1 MQVHVEKVLDLKRQL
16 REINSIDLK
25 EITWL
30 KNGKKIEVPINDIE
44 DFRFTGLNNT
54 EFVDIYLGN
63 Y

>member
-16 REINSIDLK
+16 REINSVDLK

-30 KNGKKIEVPINDIE
+30 KNGKKIEVQTEDIE

-54 EFVDIYLGN
+54 EFVDIYLEN